1 MMLLIHV
8 QIRHQRKL
16 YKQNGRNAVFEFL
29 VHHLMVLKSQLHIL
43 AEWCERKRGHL
54 EIRPFKRLFQGSRHR
69 TAARGEESV

>member
-16 YKQNGRNAVFEFL
+16 YKQNSRNAVFEFL
-29 VHHLMVLKSQLHIL
+29 VYRLMVLKSQLHIL

-54 EIRPFKRLFQGSRHR
+54 EIRPFSAPCIH
-69 TAARGEESV
+69 ARRCAPSEIPSS